1 MEESSAVAPSAPS
14 TAAAVEVAASATNV
28 AVAVVAVPASDHPQ
42 CALCQRYA
50 AYELLVVALS
60 VAYWALAVYAL
71 HAPTVVA
78 GIFLGTLFPGLLL
91 SLHVLMSSS
100 SRVHVNRGLD
110 DLSEAMGDKS
120 CAPAAISAH
129 WVTSHVAN
137 VVVWVLTTGFA
148 IAWSVYAYVAGRVR
162 SPIGVAFVAA
172 ALLFILFYRRA
183 AHVGQR
189 CKPTSRPC
197 DATVQPA
204 DAEGVSMVA
213 VATAAPED
221 APDVAATAPA
231 TPPGHALQNRRF
243 FVEPRI
249 YSP

>member
-1 MEESSAVAPSAPS
+1 MRRRRVVS
-14 TAAAVEVAASATNV
+14 T
-28 AVAVVAVPASDHPQ
+28 
-42 CALCQRYA
+42 
-50 AYELLVVALS
+50 
-60 VAYWALAVYAL
+60 
-71 HAPTVVA
+71 PT
-78 GIFLGTLFPGLLL
+78 
-91 SLHVLMSSS
+91 
-100 SRVHVNRGLD
+100 
-110 DLSEAMGDKS
+110 
-120 CAPAAISAH
+120 
-129 WVTSHVAN
+129 
-137 VVVWVLTTGFA
+137 
-148 IAWSVYAYVAGRVR
+148 AGRVR

-213 VATAAPED
+213 VATAAEDAPDVATAAPED
-221 APDVAATAPA
+221 APDVATAAPA

>member
-1 MEESSAVAPSAPS
+1 M
-14 TAAAVEVAASATNV
+14 
-28 AVAVVAVPASDHPQ
+28 PQ
-42 CALCQRYA
+42 RL
-50 AYELLVVALS
+50 
-60 VAYWALAVYAL
+60 
-71 HAPTVVA
+71 
-78 GIFLGTLFPGLLL
+78 
-91 SLHVLMSSS
+91 
-100 SRVHVNRGLD
+100 
-110 DLSEAMGDKS
+110 
-120 CAPAAISAH
+120 
-129 WVTSHVAN
+129 
-137 VVVWVLTTGFA
+137 LTTVFA
-148 IAWSVYAYVAGRVR
+148 VAWSVYAYVAGRVR

-221 APDVAATAPA
+221 APDVATAAPA

>member
-1 MEESSAVAPSAPS
+1 
-14 TAAAVEVAASATNV
+14 
-28 AVAVVAVPASDHPQ
+28 
-42 CALCQRYA
+42 
-50 AYELLVVALS
+50 
-60 VAYWALAVYAL
+60 
-71 HAPTVVA
+71 
-78 GIFLGTLFPGLLL
+78 
-91 SLHVLMSSS
+91 
-100 SRVHVNRGLD
+100 
-110 DLSEAMGDKS
+110 MGDKS

-137 VVVWVLTTGFA
+137 VVVWVLTTLFA
-148 IAWSVYAYVAGRVR
+148 VAWSVYAYVAGRVR

-183 AHVGQR
+183 ARVGQR

-213 VATAAPED
+213 VATAAPDD
-221 APDVAATAPA
+221 APDVATAAPVP
-231 TPPGHALQNRRF
+231 PPGHALQNRRF
-243 FVEPRI
+243 FVESRI